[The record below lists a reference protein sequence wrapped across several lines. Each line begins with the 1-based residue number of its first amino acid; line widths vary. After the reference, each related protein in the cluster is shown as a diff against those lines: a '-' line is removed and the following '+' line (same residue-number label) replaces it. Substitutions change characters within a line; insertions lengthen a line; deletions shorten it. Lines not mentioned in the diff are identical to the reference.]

1 MTTSPNPRR
10 QPESVHSEPVQAV
23 PVQSE
28 PPLVDRVE
36 IEGQPATA
44 EQLLWPALVNDG
56 HFTAMQVRG
65 GRVRGLA
72 VHLARLESAT
82 RELFDRELDGGRV
95 RELVRHALG
104 DDVADA
110 SVRVYVHAPGGE
122 PQIMVTVRPPGE
134 MPAAAQSLMS
144 VPYLR
149 PVPHIK
155 HLGGF
160 GQSHYGRLARRA
172 GFDDAL
178 LTGPDG
184 AVSEGAVTNIAFYDG
199 SDVVWPDAPCL
210 AGSTLQLL
218 EPRLA
223 GAGLGSRRAPVRL
236 ADLASYT
243 SAFVTNAR
251 GIAPVRRIDDT
262 HFTVDE
268 KLMGA
273 LADVYASVPWDAV

>member
-1 MTTSPNPRR
+1 MTTSPELRT
-10 QPESVHSEPVQAV
+10 QP
-23 PVQSE
+23 E
-28 PPLVDRVE
+28 PPLVQRIE
-36 IEGQPATA
+36 IDGHPATA

-65 GRVRGLA
+65 GRVRGLG
-72 VHLARLESAT
+72 VHLARLDSAT
-82 RELFDRELDGGRV
+82 RELFGRELDGGRV

-104 DDVADA
+104 DDIADA

-122 PQIMVTVRPPGE
+122 PRIMVTVRPPAE

-160 GQSHYGRLARRA
+160 GQIHYGRLARRA

-178 LTGPDG
+178 LTGTDG
-184 AVSEGAVTNIAFYDG
+184 TVSEGAVANIVFYDG
-199 SDVVWPDAPCL
+199 TDVVLPDAPCL
-210 AGSTLQLL
+210 AGTTLQLL
-218 EPRLA
+218 EPRL
-223 GAGLGSRRAPVRL
+223 GDAGLRSRRAPVRL
-236 ADLASYT
+236 ADLASYA
-243 SAFVTNAR
+243 SAFVMNSQ

-262 HFTVDE
+262 DFTVDE

-273 LADVYASVPWDAV
+273 LADLYASVPWEAL